1 MMMPIRLTLFAEGLG
16 NMSNKQD
23 QNKKMIL
30 ANDSF
35 LTTEDPYRKRDGM
48 RGATVRGSE
57 ADPVATQG
65 PQIVAVDDDPMMLR
79 VLSSHLRR
87 AGYSPIAV
95 DNGDTALEIIN
106 GETAVVLLDL
116 RMPGKSGMDCLRFI
130 RKHHPDTRVIVLT
143 SSEDVGDAITAMREG
158 AAEYVRK
165 PYATDEL
172 LVFVEKAIGEWKMRR
187 ENSDLRESL
196 STSIPADIIPT
207 HTQGEAKLNQSISR
221 IAELD
226 STVLI
231 GGESG
236 TGKSTVAR
244 LIHQQGPRASGP
256 FVAVNCASLPRDLIE
271 SELFGHTKG
280 AFTGAVKDRPGR
292 VEVADGGTLFLD
304 EIGDLPLEL
313 QPKLLTFLQ
322 DRTIQRIGC
331 NDVRKVDVRL
341 IVATHRDLASMCQA
355 NCFRTDLYYRLNVL
369 RIVMPSLRE
378 RLDEIPMLAASILAR
393 ISKRQR
399 IPTPAISDDAVLEL
413 ARYGWPGNIRELENV
428 LERAVAFCK
437 QGRIELDDLM
447 FDTMVGGSLH
457 AIHRPE
463 LATMGTSAH
472 GVGLVDATAI
482 GGGMVARP
490 MELPMA
496 SLAGKTLDEIER
508 LAIEQTLVACR
519 GNKAKSARMLG
530 ISEKS
535 IYNKIKRLD
544 VDVQS
549 AEQVSV

>member
-1 MMMPIRLTLFAEGLG
+1 
-16 NMSNKQD
+16 MSNKQD
-23 QNKKMIL
+23 QSKKMIL
-30 ANDSF
+30 AYDS
-35 LTTEDPYRKRDGM
+35 LPTTGNPYLNTDGM
-48 RGATVRGSE
+48 RAPAARGSE
-57 ADPVATQG
+57 KELLATG
-65 PQIVAVDDDPMMLR
+65 VPQIVAVDDDPMTLR
-79 VLSSHLRR
+79 LLRSHLQR

-106 GETAVVLLDL
+106 SETAVVLLDL

-130 RKHHPDTRVIVLT
+130 RKQYPDTRVIVLT
-143 SSEDVGDAITAMREG
+143 SSEDVQDAITAMREG

-165 PYATDEL
+165 PYAVDEL
-172 LVFVEKAIGEWKMRR
+172 LVFVEKAIGEWRMRR
-187 ENSDLRESL
+187 ENSDLRESH
-196 STSIPADIIPT
+196 SSSVPVEIIAT
-207 HTQGEAKLNQSISR
+207 HTPGEAKLNQSISR

-244 LIHQQGPRASGP
+244 RIHQQGPRASGP

-331 NDVRKVDVRL
+331 NEVRKVDVRL

-369 RIVMPSLRE
+369 RIMMPSLRE

-393 ISKRQR
+393 ISKRQGV
-399 IPTPAISDDAVLEL
+399 PTPTISDDAVLEL
-413 ARYGWPGNIRELENV
+413 ARYEWPGNIRELENV

-437 QGRIELDDLM
+437 HGRIALDDLM
-447 FDTMVGGSLH
+447 FDTMMGGSLH
-457 AIHRPE
+457 TIQRPE
-463 LATMGTSAH
+463 LASLAAPPLGAGMGAS
-472 GVGLVDATAI
+472 TAP
-482 GGGMVARP
+482 GSGAAGRP
-490 MELPMA
+490 GESSVV

-508 LAIEQTLVACR
+508 LAIEQTLIACR

-535 IYNKIKRLD
+535 IYNKIKRLN
-544 VDVQS
+544 VDVLS
-549 AEQVSV
+549 TEQESL

>member
-1 MMMPIRLTLFAEGLG
+1 
-16 NMSNKQD
+16 MSNKQD
-23 QNKKMIL
+23 QSKKMIL
-30 ANDSF
+30 AYDS
-35 LTTEDPYRKRDGM
+35 LPTTGNPYLNTDGM
-48 RGATVRGSE
+48 RAPAARGSE
-57 ADPVATQG
+57 KELLATG
-65 PQIVAVDDDPMMLR
+65 VPQIVAVDDDPMTLR
-79 VLSSHLRR
+79 LLRSHLQR

-106 GETAVVLLDL
+106 SETAVVLLDL

-130 RKHHPDTRVIVLT
+130 RKQYPDTRVIVLT
-143 SSEDVGDAITAMREG
+143 SSEDVQDAITAMREG

-165 PYATDEL
+165 PYAVDEL
-172 LVFVEKAIGEWKMRR
+172 LVFVEKAIGEWRMRR
-187 ENSDLRESL
+187 ENSDLRESH
-196 STSIPADIIPT
+196 SSSVPVEIIAT
-207 HTQGEAKLNQSISR
+207 HTPGEAKLNQSISR

-244 LIHQQGPRASGP
+244 RIHQQGPRANGP

-331 NDVRKVDVRL
+331 NEVRKVDVRL

-369 RIVMPSLRE
+369 RIMMPSLRE

-393 ISKRQR
+393 ISKRQSV
-399 IPTPAISDDAVLEL
+399 PTPTISDDAVLEL

-437 QGRIELDDLM
+437 HGRIALDDLM

-457 AIHRPE
+457 TIHRPE
-463 LATMGTSAH
+463 LASLAAPPLGTGIGASAAP
-472 GVGLVDATAI
+472 VGGIA
-482 GGGMVARP
+482 GRP
-490 MELPMA
+490 EESSMA

-508 LAIEQTLVACR
+508 LAIEQTLIACR

-535 IYNKIKRLD
+535 IYNKIKRLN
-544 VDVQS
+544 VDVLS
-549 AEQVSV
+549 TEQESL